1 MSCRAQQDLSKRCAV
16 SAWFIGMRL
25 NQRNRAAG
33 IRVFE
38 VPDQDTLC
46 AAGLCHGV
54 DLWKDRYDCTRG
66 GHKPNG
72 SQTCAFLFIQYPP
85 PCATGQH
92 RHHMKHICI
101 WSEGQKRLFVQIL
114 KFQTFSVAVLQI
126 I

>member
-33 IRVFE
+33 
-38 VPDQDTLC
+38 
-46 AAGLCHGV
+46 LCHGV

-72 SQTCAFLFIQYPP
+72 SQACAFLFIQYPP

-101 WSEGQKRLFVQIL
+101 WSEGQKRLYVQIL

>member
-1 MSCRAQQDLSKRCAV
+1 MSFRAQQDLSKRCAV
-16 SAWFIGMRL
+16 SAWSIGMRL

-72 SQTCAFLFIQYPP
+72 SQACAFLFIQYPP
-85 PCATGQH
+85 PLRYRPASPPYETYLYLVRGS
-92 RHHMKHICI
+92 KT
-101 WSEGQKRLFVQIL
+101 FVRTNL
-114 KFQTFSVAVLQI
+114 KISDF
-126 I
+126 